1 MKKFNYLFWT
11 FLIVLFSLSVSAQN
25 YALSFYPGTG
35 SGINKNTFTVYGID
49 VSSNTKLTVEAW
61 CNLEALLPGNSTIV
75 IKENTD
81 CMSSADIAYW
91 MYINSTGY
99 LVFHL
104 GNGTSFTQVTTTN
117 PIPLDEW
124 HHLSGTWDGSTI
136 RVYIDGIEEA
146 TGSLSGSLDV
156 VNDAGEM
163 NIGNRWYCYR
173 QPYDG
178 IIDELRI
185 WDVDRSEQEILD
197 NMHRELPNPSLETN
211 LIAYYKFN
219 QGSGTTAYD
228 SGPNGYDGQ
237 LGGVYYECCGTST
250 APEWVTST
258 VPLFNCPVVDLG
270 DDQMVYY
277 GYNPMACATLTADV
291 YDGTPP
297 YTYLW
302 SNGET
307 TESID
312 VCPEVSTIYS
322 VTVTDANQCSATDDV
337 LVDVMDVRCG
347 WMNNKVL
354 VCHTSFWNPNIQYT
368 ICVRK
373 WVVPWL
379 LYFGD
384 QIGSC
389 DWYKNSTVLDEMPEF
404 ESVEEIK
411 LFDQEFYEENFKS
424 DDLISTIQTA
434 INIYPNPTAGIAK
447 IDFEVSDQGQTTVEL
462 INIQGQIVKQLYN
475 KVTEP
480 GTKYSVE
487 LNAFDLDKGIY
498 FLRLINGSE
507 IIQEKI
513 SIIR

>member
-61 CNLEALLPGNSTIV
+61 CNLESLLPGNMNIV

-185 WDVDRSEQEILD
+185 WDVD
-197 NMHRELPNPSLETN
+197 
-211 LIAYYKFN
+211 
-219 QGSGTTAYD
+219 
-228 SGPNGYDGQ
+228 
-237 LGGVYYECCGTST
+237 
-250 APEWVTST
+250 W
-258 VPLFNCPVVDLG
+258 
-270 DDQMVYY
+270 
-277 GYNPMACATLTADV
+277 
-291 YDGTPP
+291 
-297 YTYLW
+297 
-302 SNGET
+302 
-307 TESID
+307 
-312 VCPEVSTIYS
+312 
-322 VTVTDANQCSATDDV
+322 
-337 LVDVMDVRCG
+337 
-347 WMNNKVL
+347 
-354 VCHTSFWNPNIQYT
+354 T
-368 ICVRK
+368 ICT
-373 WVVPWL
+373 
-379 LYFGD
+379 G
-384 QIGSC
+384 
-389 DWYKNSTVLDEMPEF
+389 
-404 ESVEEIK
+404 
-411 LFDQEFYEENFKS
+411 NF
-424 DDLISTIQTA
+424 LTH
-434 INIYPNPTAGIAK
+434 P
-447 IDFEVSDQGQTTVEL
+447 
-462 INIQGQIVKQLYN
+462 
-475 KVTEP
+475 
-480 GTKYSVE
+480 
-487 LNAFDLDKGIY
+487 
-498 FLRLINGSE
+498 
-507 IIQEKI
+507 
-513 SIIR
+513 